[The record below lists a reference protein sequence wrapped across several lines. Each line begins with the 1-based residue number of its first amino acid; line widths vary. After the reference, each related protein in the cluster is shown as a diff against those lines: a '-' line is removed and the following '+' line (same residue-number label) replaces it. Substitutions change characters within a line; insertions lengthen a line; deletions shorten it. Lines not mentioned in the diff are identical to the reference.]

1 MVPVSREQGGQTLIA
16 CCGLRPKAT
25 SARENKWSERGMFNF
40 HGYVGHISSFSRFHG
55 YGSMQIKKSFDSRGR
70 KD

>member
-1 MVPVSREQGGQTLIA
+1 MMVKLEARFHLAERPDALA

-40 HGYVGHISSFSRFHG
+40 TDALVIFPLFLVFMATVACR
-55 YGSMQIKKSFDSRGR
+55 
-70 KD
+70 